1 VTPSGAKPGAREEIS
16 FRRLTRADLPMLVE
30 WLARPH
36 VAEWWG
42 TPSTAEDVE
51 REYGP
56 IVDGTGPHHAY
67 VAYEGGE
74 AIGFSQSYVPAL
86 CHDEGWWLEEH
97 DPGVRGID
105 QFLADQHR
113 LGRGLGT
120 AMVRAFV
127 AWLFSDPAVTR
138 VQTDPEPGNPRAI
151 RCYEKAGFRAVRE
164 IVTVDGPAL
173 LMYQDRPPV
182 TH

>member
-1 VTPSGAKPGAREEIS
+1 MTSFALAPSTREGVT
-16 FRRLTRADLPMLVE
+16 FRRMTRDDLPMLVE

-42 TPSTAEDVE
+42 SPSSADDIE

-67 VAYEGGE
+67 VAMLDGE
-74 AIGFSQSYVPAL
+74 PLGFIQSYVPAE
-86 CHDEGWWLEEH
+86 CHDEGWWLDEH

-105 QFLADQHR
+105 QFLADGNR

-127 AWLFSDPAVTR
+127 ATLFADPSVTR
-138 VQTDPEPGNPRAI
+138 VQTDPEPGNFRAI
-151 RCYEKAGFRAVRE
+151 RCYEKAGFRRVRE
-164 IVTVDGPAL
+164 VVTQDGPAL
-173 LMYQDRPPV
+173 LMYQDRPTTAP
-182 TH
+182 